1 MNINLYKNHKT
12 SQWSGG
18 STTELFILPAEATY
32 SERNFKLRIS
42 IAKVDDELSTFTPLI
57 GVKRKL
63 MVLDGEIRLS
73 HKDQHRSDLK
83 RFDVDTFHGDWA
95 TTCIGTCTDFNVM
108 TMGQLNS
115 ELFGLDIA
123 PETRANNIGL
133 GAEWKA
139 LYVFVLSGS
148 IEIEINQE
156 NLVIETGTLLVIDGK
171 AEAMFPT
178 YSKDG
183 CQIVVTKTT

>member
-1 MNINLYKNHKT
+1 MNVNLYKNHKT

-42 IAKVDDELSTFTPLI
+42 IAKVDDEQSTFTPLI

-63 MVLDGEIRLS
+63 MVLDGEINLS
-73 HKDQHRSDLK
+73 HKDQHHSVLK
-83 RFDVDTFHGDWA
+83 RFDVDIFQGDWT

-108 TMGQLNS
+108 TMGHLKS

-123 PETRANNIGL
+123 PETRANNIEL

-148 IEIEINQE
+148 LQIKINQE
-156 NLVIETGTLLVIDGK
+156 TLVIEEGNLLVIDRVTQK
-171 AEAMFPT
+171 LFPT